1 LSFPAER
8 EAARIM
14 NSQSPQPTS
23 HCISFREVPH
33 TTKLFSSFLEDFGQV
48 SRYYA
53 HPPTAAGIDA
63 AAREVRLDPGVR
75 KSVAEIL
82 REQNARFAPG
92 NQMDAPTARNLDRLA
107 AGAVAIVTGQQV
119 GLFSG
124 PAYTFYKAIS
134 AVRIAEETTS
144 RGIDAVPIFWLA
156 TEDHDLAEV
165 NHSTWVTR
173 NGLARYDLPARDA
186 DAGKRVG
193 EVALGEAAQSIVG
206 LASQTLQ
213 GPGADDVSRALHES
227 YAPGETYGSAFG
239 KLAVRLLAGRG
250 IIFIDPLDI
259 RFHRLV
265 APIFLRVLDD
275 AAPLTD
281 ALLARSKELESAGLH
296 AQVKV
301 THETT
306 LLFHNI
312 DGRREPLRSRNGKF
326 FAGDA
331 ELSREQIA
339 ATIASQPDLITPN
352 ALLRPVMQDSLLPTA
367 AYIGGPAEVAYLAQ
381 SQTVYARI
389 LGRMPAI
396 LPRASFTI
404 VEQPIARFLAQYG
417 LEMRDF
423 LKGSQHVR
431 TKMEQKALPDVLVA
445 RFDKSEEEIS
455 ALLKSYREPLG
466 RLDSTLLE
474 ALEVTERKM
483 LYQFS
488 QLKAK
493 VARAE
498 NFRSGVLDRHEK
510 ILLDALYPN
519 GELQERTLS
528 ALPFIAAYGPAFLD
542 DLAAL
547 VSVAGSEN
555 ARSCVYQHH
564 VLFL

>member
-1 LSFPAER
+1 
-8 EAARIM
+8 M
-14 NSQSPQPTS
+14 TSQMES

-33 TTKLFSSFLEDFGQV
+33 TTKLFSSFLEDFSQV
-48 SRYYA
+48 AKYYA

-63 AAREVRLDPGVR
+63 AAGEVRLDPSVR
-75 KSVAEIL
+75 KTVVEVL
-82 REQNARFAPG
+82 REQNVRFAAG
-92 NQMDAPTARNLDRLA
+92 NEIDAATARNLDRLA

-134 AVRIAEETTS
+134 AVRVADETRR
-144 RGIDAVPIFWLA
+144 RGIDAVSIFWLA

-165 NHSTWVTR
+165 NHSSWVTR
-173 NGLARYDLPARDA
+173 NGLARYDLPARDQ

-193 EVALGEAAQSIVG
+193 EVVLGEAAQSLVSV
-206 LASQTLQ
+206 AAQALQ
-213 GPGADDVSRALHES
+213 GPGAEEVSRALHES
-227 YAPGETYGSAFG
+227 YAPDETFGSAFG
-239 KLAVRLLAGRG
+239 KLMARLLSGLG
-250 IIFIDPLDI
+250 IIFIDPLDV
-259 RFHRLV
+259 RLHRLV
-265 APIFLRVLDD
+265 APVFLRALDD
-275 AAPLTD
+275 AGPLTD

-301 THETT
+301 TRETT

-326 FAGDA
+326 FAGET

-339 ATIASQPDLITPN
+339 AAIATTPDLITPN
-352 ALLRPVMQDSLLPTA
+352 ALLRPVVQDSLLPTA

-381 SQTVYARI
+381 SQVVYAKT

-417 LEMRDF
+417 LEIRDF
-423 LKGSQHVR
+423 LRGSQHVR
-431 TKMEQKALPDVLVA
+431 AQMEQKALPDALVS
-445 RFDKSEEEIS
+445 RFGKSEEELTG
-455 ALLKSYREPLG
+455 LLKSYREPLG
-466 RLDSTLLE
+466 RLDSTLLD
-474 ALEVTERKM
+474 ALDVAERKM

-498 NFRSGVLDRHEK
+498 NFRSGVLDRHER

-519 GELQERTLS
+519 GDLQERTVS

-542 DLAAL
+542 DLARLA
-547 VSVAGSEN
+547 SVAGSEN
-555 ARSCVYQHH
+555 ARSCVYQHR

>member
-1 LSFPAER
+1 MSLQME
-8 EAARIM
+8 
-14 NSQSPQPTS
+14 S
-23 HCISFREVPH
+23 HCIPFREVPH
-33 TTKLFSSFLEDFGQV
+33 TTKLFSSFLEDFSQV

-75 KSVAEIL
+75 KAVVEVL
-82 REQNARFAPG
+82 REQNARFAAG
-92 NQMDAPTARNLDRLA
+92 NEIDSVTARNLDRLA

-134 AVRIAEETTS
+134 AVRVAEETTS
-144 RGIDAVPIFWLA
+144 RGVDAVPIFWLA

-173 NGLARYDLPARDA
+173 NGLARYDLPAHDEDIGR
-186 DAGKRVG
+186 RVG
-193 EVALGEAAQSIVG
+193 EVALDEAAQSLVG
-206 LASQTLQ
+206 VAAQTLQ
-213 GPGADDVSRALHES
+213 GPGAEDVSRALHES
-227 YAPGETYGSAFG
+227 YAPSETYGSAFG
-239 KLAVRLLAGRG
+239 KLLARLLAGRG

-259 RFHRLV
+259 RLHRLV
-265 APIFLRVLDD
+265 APVFLRALDE
-275 AAPLTD
+275 AGSLTD
-281 ALLARSKELESAGLH
+281 ALLARSKELDSAGFH

-301 THETT
+301 TRETT
-306 LLFHNI
+306 LLFRNI

-326 FAGDA
+326 FAGDT
-331 ELSREQIA
+331 ELSRDEIA
-339 ATIASQPDLITPN
+339 ATIESQPDLITPN
-352 ALLRPVMQDSLLPTA
+352 ALLRPVVQDSLLPTA
-367 AYIGGPAEVAYLAQ
+367 AYIGGPAEVAYFAQ
-381 SQTVYARI
+381 SQIAYARI
-389 LGRMPAI
+389 LGRMPVV

-431 TKMEQKALPDVLVA
+431 TQMEQKALPEALVA
-445 RFDKSEEEIS
+445 RFDKSEQDLG
-455 ALLKSYREPLG
+455 ALLKSYREPLS
-466 RLDSTLLE
+466 RLDSTLLD
-474 ALEVTERKM
+474 ALEVAERKM

-498 NFRSGVLDRHEK
+498 NFRSGVLDRHER

-547 VSVAGSEN
+547 ASVAGSEG

>member
-1 LSFPAER
+1 
-8 EAARIM
+8 M
-14 NSQSPQPTS
+14 TSQNPQTDS
-23 HCISFREVPH
+23 HCISFRDVPH
-33 TTKLFSSFLEDFGQV
+33 TTKLFSSFLEDFSQV
-48 SRYYA
+48 SKYYA

-63 AAREVRLDPGVR
+63 AAHEVRLDPGVR
-75 KSVAEIL
+75 KAVVEVL
-82 REQNARFAPG
+82 REQNARFVAG
-92 NQMDAPTARNLDRLA
+92 NEIDSATVRNLDRLA

-134 AVRIAEETTS
+134 AVRVAEETTS

-173 NGLARYDLPARDA
+173 NGLARYDLPALDA
-186 DAGKRVG
+186 DTGKRVG
-193 EVALGEAAQSIVG
+193 EVALGEPIQALVGAA
-206 LASQTLQ
+206 AQTLQ
-213 GPGADDVSRALHES
+213 GPGAEDVSRALHES
-227 YAPGETYGSAFG
+227 YAPNETYGSACG
-239 KLAVRLLAGRG
+239 KLLARLLVGRG
-250 IIFIDPLDI
+250 IIFIDPLDV
-259 RFHRLV
+259 RLHRIV
-265 APIFLRVLDD
+265 APVFLRALDE
-275 AAPLTD
+275 AGPLTD

-301 THETT
+301 TRETT

-339 ATIASQPDLITPN
+339 ATIESHPDLITPN

-367 AYIGGPAEVAYLAQ
+367 AYIGGPAEVAYFAQ
-381 SQTVYARI
+381 SQVVYAKI
-389 LGRMPAI
+389 LGRMPAV

-423 LKGSQHVR
+423 LRGSQHVR
-431 TKMEQKALPDVLVA
+431 TQMEQKALPDVLVA
-445 RFDKSEEEIS
+445 RFDKGEEEIG
-455 ALLKSYREPLG
+455 ALLKSYSEPLG
-466 RLDSTLLE
+466 RLDATLLD
-474 ALEVTERKM
+474 ALEVAERKM

-542 DLAAL
+542 DLVAL
-547 VSVAGSEN
+547 ASVAGAES

>member
-1 LSFPAER
+1 
-8 EAARIM
+8 M
-14 NSQSPQPTS
+14 TSQMES
-23 HCISFREVPH
+23 HCISFREIPH
-33 TTKLFSSFLEDFGQV
+33 STKLFSSFLEDFSQV
-48 SRYYA
+48 SQYYA

-75 KSVAEIL
+75 RALVEVL
-82 REQNARFAPG
+82 REQNTRFAAG
-92 NQMDAPTARNLDRLA
+92 NKIDPAAARNLDRLA

-134 AVRIAEETTS
+134 AVRVAEETTR
-144 RGIDAVPIFWLA
+144 RGIDAVPVFWVA
-156 TEDHDLAEV
+156 TEDHDLAEI

-173 NGLARYDLPARDA
+173 SGLARYELPARA
-186 DAGKRVG
+186 EDAGRRVG
-193 EVALGEAAQSIVG
+193 EVVLGEAAQSLVV
-206 LASQTLQ
+206 AAAQTLQ
-213 GPGADDVSRALHES
+213 GPGAEQVSRSLHES
-227 YAPGETYGSAFG
+227 YAPSETFGSAFG
-239 KLAVRLLAGRG
+239 KLVARLLAGRG
-250 IIFIDPLDI
+250 IIFIDPLDV
-259 RFHRLV
+259 RLHRLV
-265 APIFLRVLDD
+265 APLFLRALDE
-275 AAPLTD
+275 AGPLTE
-281 ALLARSKELESAGLH
+281 ALLARSKELESAGFH

-301 THETT
+301 TRETT

-326 FAGDA
+326 FAGDTQ
-331 ELSREQIA
+331 LSREQIA
-339 ATIASQPDLITPN
+339 ATIEAAPDLITPN

-367 AYIGGPAEVAYLAQ
+367 AYIGGPAEIAYLAQ
-381 SQTVYARI
+381 SQVAYAKI

-423 LKGSQHVR
+423 FRGSQHVR
-431 TKMEQKALPDVLVA
+431 AQMEQKALPDVLVA
-445 RFDKSEEEIS
+445 RFDKSEEDLS

-466 RLDSTLLE
+466 RLDSTLLD
-474 ALEVTERKM
+474 ALDVAERKM

-498 NFRSGVLDRHEK
+498 NFRSGVLDRHER

-547 VSVAGSEN
+547 VSLAGTEN

>member
-1 LSFPAER
+1 
-8 EAARIM
+8 M
-14 NSQSPQPTS
+14 NSQPQS
-23 HCISFREVPH
+23 HCITFREVPH
-33 TTKLFSSFLEDFGQV
+33 TTKLFSSFLEDFTQV
-48 SRYYA
+48 AKYYA
-53 HPPTAAGIDA
+53 HPPTAAGVEA

-75 KSVAEIL
+75 KAVVEVL
-82 REQNARFAPG
+82 REQNARFAAG
-92 NQMDAPTARNLDRLA
+92 REIDSATARNLDRLA

-124 PAYTFYKAIS
+124 PAYTFYKAIT
-134 AVRIAEETTS
+134 AVRVAEETT
-144 RGIDAVPIFWLA
+144 RGGIDAVPIFWLA

-173 NGLARYDLPARDA
+173 NGLARYDLPARDE

-193 EVALGEAAQSIVG
+193 EVALGEAAQALVG
-206 LASQTLQ
+206 AAAETLQ
-213 GPGADDVSRALHES
+213 GPGAEEVGGALRES
-227 YAPGETYGSAFG
+227 YAPGETYGSACG
-239 KLAVRLLAGRG
+239 KLLARLLAGRG

-259 RFHRLV
+259 RLHRLV
-265 APIFLRVLDD
+265 APVFLRALDE
-275 AAPLTD
+275 AGPLTD
-281 ALLARSKELESAGLH
+281 ELLARSKELESAGLH

-306 LLFHNI
+306 LLFHNVG
-312 DGRREPLRSRNGKF
+312 GRREPLRRRNGKF
-326 FAGDA
+326 IAGDT
-331 ELSREQIA
+331 ELSRDQVA
-339 ATIASQPDLITPN
+339 ATIESQPDMITPN
-352 ALLRPVMQDSLLPTA
+352 ALLRPVVQDSLLPTA
-367 AYIGGPAEVAYLAQ
+367 AYIGGPAEIAYLAQ
-381 SQTVYARI
+381 SQVVYRRI

-404 VEQPIARFLAQYG
+404 VEQPIERFLTQYG

-423 LKGSQHVR
+423 LRGSQHVR
-431 TKMEQKALPDVLVA
+431 ARMEQKALPDALAA
-445 RFDKSEEEIS
+445 RFDKGEGEIA
-455 ALLKSYREPLG
+455 ALLASFREPLG

-474 ALEVTERKM
+474 ALEGSERKM

-542 DLAAL
+542 DLSELASL
-547 VSVAGSEN
+547 AGSES